1 MKTTFELPDRI
12 FREAKSMAASQG
24 KTIRQ
29 FFTDAIA
36 EKLQTLKRQRSPRPW
51 MKHYGAL
58 KEYADELKEIDR
70 VVEEEFETIDLEDW
84 K

>member
-29 FFTDAIA
+29 FFTEGVT
-36 EKLQTLKRQRSPRPW
+36 EKLQILKRRESQRPW
-51 MKHYGAL
+51 MKHYDSL
-58 KEYADELKEIDR
+58 KQYAEDLKEIDR
-70 VVEEEFETIDLEDW
+70 VV
-84 K
+84 